1 MKNMKNENIVAYYA
15 SFVDKTEL
23 CIVMDLCQRGNEID
37 ILK

>member
-23 CIVMDLCQRGNEID
+23 CIVMDLCHRGKPVA
-37 ILK
+37 L